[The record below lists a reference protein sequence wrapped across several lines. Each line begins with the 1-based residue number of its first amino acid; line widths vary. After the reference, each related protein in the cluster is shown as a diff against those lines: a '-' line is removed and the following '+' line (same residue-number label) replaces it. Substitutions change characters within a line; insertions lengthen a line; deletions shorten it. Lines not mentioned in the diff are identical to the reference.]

1 MEEGCQKS
9 LTANEAFSKFPFR
22 SYTYVQ
28 KEGDML
34 ESAVHDECGVFGI
47 FGAKKAAELTYL
59 GLYALQHRGQEGAG
73 IVSSNNGDIY
83 QHRGSGEV
91 NEVFSRKDILNQL
104 KGHLAIGHNRYSTTG
119 ASSSENIQPLLITY
133 KKGHL
138 AVAHNGNLTNSLS
151 LRTSM
156 EKDGSIFQTSSDSE
170 IILHLVAR
178 SKKPTVVEMIQD
190 ALLKLKG
197 AFSVVFNT
205 GDSLVAARDPHGW
218 RPLALG
224 RLRKAWVVASETC
237 AFDIIGAKYE
247 RDIQPGEV
255 AVIDEKG
262 IKSYFPFK
270 PVRHAFCIFEFI
282 YFARPDSIIFN
293 ENVDKIR
300 RRLGR
305 QLAKEKPAQAD
316 IVISVPDSSNTAT
329 LGYCEESRIKFEVG
343 LIRNHYIGRTFI
355 EPEQTIRDLDA
366 LIKYNPVRGVLKG
379 QRVVVVDDSIVRG
392 TTSRK
397 LIKMLRNAG
406 AKEVHFRVSSPPIV
420 SPCFYGVD
428 MPTKEE
434 LIGSSKSVEQI
445 RKYLNVDTL
454 GYLSLPG
461 LLSIHSLD
469 GREFCVACFSGK
481 YPTKIEENSG
491 KYVLDKRRP

>member
-1 MEEGCQKS
+1 
-9 LTANEAFSKFPFR
+9 
-22 SYTYVQ
+22 
-28 KEGDML
+28 ML
-34 ESAVHDECGVFGI
+34 ENLIHEECGIFGI

-73 IVSSNNGDIY
+73 IVSSNDGKVY
-83 QHRGSGEV
+83 QHRGPGEV
-91 NEVFSRKDILNQL
+91 NEVFSQKEVLNRL

-119 ASSSENIQPLLITY
+119 ASSSVNIQPLLITY
-133 KKGHL
+133 KKGNL
-138 AVAHNGNLTNSLS
+138 ALAHNGNLTNSYI

-178 SKKPTVVEMIQD
+178 SKKTTVEEMIQD
-190 ALLKLKG
+190 ALLKVKG

-205 GDSLVAARDPHGW
+205 GDSIVAARDPHGF

-224 RLRKAWVVASETC
+224 RLKNAWVVASETC
-237 AFDIIGAKYE
+237 AFDIIGAKYQ
-247 RDIQPGEV
+247 RDIQPGEI
-255 AVIDEKG
+255 AIINQKG

-270 PVRHAFCIFEFI
+270 SFRHTFCIFEFI
-282 YFARPDSIIFN
+282 YFARPDSMIFS

-305 QLAKEKPAQAD
+305 QLAKEKPVSAD

-329 LGYCEESRIKFEVG
+329 LGYCEESNIKYEVG

-366 LIKYNPVRGVLKG
+366 RIKFNPVRGVLKDN
-379 QRVVVVDDSIVRG
+379 RVVIVDDSIVRG
-392 TTSRK
+392 TTSKK

-406 AKEVHFRVSSPPIV
+406 AKEVHFRVSCPPII
-420 SPCFYGVD
+420 SPCFYGID

-434 LIGSSKSVEQI
+434 LIASSKSVEQI
-445 RKYLNVDTL
+445 RKYLDVDSL

-461 LLSIHSLD
+461 MLSMHSLN
-469 GREFCVACFSGK
+469 GRDFCVACFSGK
-481 YPTKIEENSG
+481 YPTRIENNSG
-491 KYVLDKRRP
+491 KYVLERKFC

>member
-1 MEEGCQKS
+1 
-9 LTANEAFSKFPFR
+9 
-22 SYTYVQ
+22 
-28 KEGDML
+28 ML
-34 ESAVHDECGVFGI
+34 KNLIHEECGVFGI
-47 FGAKKAAELTYL
+47 FGARKAAELTYL

-73 IVSSNNGDIY
+73 IVSSNDGKIY
-83 QHRGSGEV
+83 QHRGPGEV
-91 NEVFSRKDILNQL
+91 NEIFSQKETLNGL
-104 KGHLAIGHNRYSTTG
+104 KGNLAIGHNRYSTTG
-119 ASSSENIQPLLITY
+119 ASSSINIQPLLITY
-133 KKGHL
+133 KKGNL
-138 AVAHNGNLTNSLS
+138 ALAHNGNLTNSYS

-156 EKDGSIFQTSSDSE
+156 ERNGSIFQTSSDSE

-178 SKKPTVVEMIQD
+178 SKKTTVEEMIQD
-190 ALLKLKG
+190 ALSKVKG
-197 AFSVVFNT
+197 AYSVVFNT
-205 GDSLVAARDPHGW
+205 GDSIVAARDPHGF

-224 RLRKAWVVASETC
+224 RLKKTWVVASETC

-247 RDIQPGEV
+247 RDIDPGEI
-255 AVIDEKG
+255 VIINREG

-270 PVRHAFCIFEFI
+270 PVKRAFCIFEFI
-282 YFARPDSIIFN
+282 YFARPDSIIFGD
-293 ENVDKIR
+293 NVDKIR

-305 QLAKEKPAQAD
+305 QLAKEKPVSAD

-329 LGYCEESRIKFEVG
+329 LGYCEESGIKYEVG

-366 LIKYNPVRGVLKG
+366 RIKFNPVRGVLKN

-397 LIKMLRNAG
+397 LIHMLKIAG
-406 AKEVHFRVSSPPIV
+406 AKEVHFRASSPPII

-434 LIGSSKSVEQI
+434 LIASSKSVEEI
-445 RKYLNVDTL
+445 REYLDVDSL

-461 LLSIHSLD
+461 MLSMHSLN
-469 GREFCVACFSGK
+469 GRDFCVACFSGK
-481 YPTKIEENSG
+481 YPTKIETNSG
-491 KYVLDKRRP
+491 KYVLERKCCGEF

>member
-1 MEEGCQKS
+1 M
-9 LTANEAFSKFPFR
+9 LFIR
-22 SYTYVQ
+22 IWYVQ
-28 KEGDML
+28 QEGDML
-34 ESAVHDECGVFGI
+34 ENLIHEECGVFGI
-47 FGAKKAAELTYL
+47 FGARKAAELTYL

-73 IVSSNNGDIY
+73 IVSSNNGKIY

-91 NEVFSRKDILNQL
+91 NEVFARKETLNGL

-119 ASSSENIQPLLITY
+119 ASSSVNIQPLLITY
-133 KKGHL
+133 RKGNL
-138 AVAHNGNLTNSLS
+138 ALAHNGNLTNSYS

-156 EKDGSIFQTSSDSE
+156 EKNGSIFQTSSDSE

-178 SKKPTVVEMIQD
+178 SKKTTVEEMIQD
-190 ALLKLKG
+190 ALLRVKG

-205 GDSLVAARDPHGW
+205 GDSIVAARDPHGF

-224 RLRKAWVVASETC
+224 RLKNAWVVASETC
-237 AFDIIGAKYE
+237 AFDIIGAKYQ
-247 RDIQPGEV
+247 RDIQPGEI
-255 AVIDEKG
+255 AVINQKG

-282 YFARPDSIIFN
+282 YFARPDSVIFS

-305 QLAKEKPAQAD
+305 QLAKEKPAKAD

-329 LGYCEESRIKFEVG
+329 LGYCEESGIKYEVG

-366 LIKYNPVRGVLKG
+366 RIKFNPVRGVLKN

-406 AKEVHFRVSSPPIV
+406 AKEVHFRVSSPPII

-445 RKYLNVDTL
+445 RAYLDVDSL
-454 GYLSLPG
+454 GYLSLSG
-461 LLSIHSLD
+461 MLSMHSLN

-481 YPTKIEENSG
+481 YPTKIEMNSG
-491 KYVLDKRRP
+491 KYVLERKPC

>member
-1 MEEGCQKS
+1 
-9 LTANEAFSKFPFR
+9 
-22 SYTYVQ
+22 
-28 KEGDML
+28 ML
-34 ESAVHDECGVFGI
+34 ENLIHEECGVFGI

-73 IVSSNNGDIY
+73 IVSSNNGKIY

-91 NEVFSRKDILNQL
+91 NEVFARKETLNGL

-119 ASSSENIQPLLITY
+119 ASSSVNIQPLLITY
-133 KKGHL
+133 KKGNL
-138 AVAHNGNLTNSLS
+138 ALAHNGNLTNSYS

-156 EKDGSIFQTSSDSE
+156 EKNGSIFQTSSDSE

-178 SKKPTVVEMIQD
+178 SKKTTVEEMIQD
-190 ALLKLKG
+190 ALLRVKG

-205 GDSLVAARDPHGW
+205 GDSIVAARDPHGF

-224 RLRKAWVVASETC
+224 RLKNAWVVASETC
-237 AFDIIGAKYE
+237 AFDIIGAKYQ
-247 RDIQPGEV
+247 RDIQPGEI
-255 AVIDEKG
+255 AVINQKG

-282 YFARPDSIIFN
+282 YFARPDSVIFS

-305 QLAKEKPAQAD
+305 QLAKEKPTSAD

-329 LGYCEESRIKFEVG
+329 LGYCEESGIKYEVG

-366 LIKYNPVRGVLKG
+366 RIKFNPVRGVLKN

-406 AKEVHFRVSSPPIV
+406 AKEVHFRVSSPPII

-445 RKYLNVDTL
+445 RAYLDVDSL
-454 GYLSLPG
+454 GYLSLSG
-461 LLSIHSLD
+461 MLSMHSLN

-481 YPTKIEENSG
+481 YPTKIEMNSG
-491 KYVLDKRRP
+491 KYVLERKPC